1 MSKRKSERVRS
12 FIRKITGCLSL
23 EDMSIEERRSMWPGA
38 KTLAD
43 EHIRNCRLL
52 ENRYKMLEQMPKNGV
67 CAEIGIMHCEFSQ
80 KILEI
85 TQPQKLLLVDIDRDT
100 IALAKKKFAAEI
112 ESGQVEVYLGNSPEI
127 IQSWEDNSLDWIY
140 IDGDHSYGGAKRDLE
155 ASREK
160 MKADGFI
167 ALNDYIYFS
176 TSDFGKYGVVEAVN
190 EFCVQHGYELV
201 FMALQERMYN
211 DVTLRKIEVA
221 RQNPSDRPIQENGAQ
236 HKSISLR
243 AV

>member
-1 MSKRKSERVRS
+1 MYPRKSERVRS
-12 FIRKITGCLSL
+12 FIRKITGCSSL
-23 EDMSIEERRSMWPGA
+23 EDLSAEERRSMWPGA

-43 EHIRNCRLL
+43 EHICNCRLL

-67 CAEIGIMHCEFSQ
+67 CAEIGIMHCTFSE
-80 KILEI
+80 KILEV
-85 TQPQKLLLVDIDRDT
+85 TQPKKLYLVDLDPDA
-100 IALAKKKFAAEI
+100 IALAREKFAAEI

-127 IQSWEDNSLDWIY
+127 IRSWEDNSLDWIY

-160 MKADGFI
+160 MKPEGLI

-201 FMALQERMYN
+201 YMALQERMYN
-211 DVTLRKIEVA
+211 DVVLRKIEVVQ
-221 RQNPSDRPIQENGAQ
+221 QNPSDRQIPANGAQ
-236 HKSISLR
+236 QKSISLR